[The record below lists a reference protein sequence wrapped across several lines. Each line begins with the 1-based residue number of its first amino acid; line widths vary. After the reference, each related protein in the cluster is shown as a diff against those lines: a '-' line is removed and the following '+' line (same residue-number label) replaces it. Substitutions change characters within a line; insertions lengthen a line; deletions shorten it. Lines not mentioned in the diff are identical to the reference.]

1 MRVNKISFPR
11 GIQSQN
17 FGVTAKV
24 NSLQNFSENN
34 KCNFNA
40 VNYIPSIL
48 FQASSGIATDEK
60 SQTDEIKN
68 SYIEKFDPVTGNL
81 LKGISY
87 RDDGKTVECVEDYDP
102 VSLNKIKE
110 TGYFDDG
117 KTVSY
122 TYDYDP
128 ENEDLLKAT
137 YYYDGKAIEILAEY
151 ESKNGVSHII
161 KETHYRRDGK
171 TVNYI
176 IDFDP
181 STANVLCTTYY
192 KADGITVDRVEKTL

>member
-1 MRVNKISFPR
+1 MRINKISFLGFGQNQKSSVKKKGTPNNLSANAELKSNTSR
-11 GIQSQN
+11 YDEADTVLPDIIQ
-17 FGVTAKV
+17 ADIRHK
-24 NSLQNFSENN
+24 
-34 KCNFNA
+34 
-40 VNYIPSIL
+40 
-48 FQASSGIATDEK
+48 
-60 SQTDEIKN
+60 
-68 SYIEKFDPVTGNL
+68 EKFKNLYVEDYDPVTGNL
-81 LKGISY
+81 LRGTSY
-87 RDDGKTVECVEDYDP
+87 LDDGKTVECIEDYDP
-102 VSLNKIKE
+102 VTLNKIKE

-161 KETHYRRDGK
+161 KETHYRCDGK

-181 STANVLCTTYY
+181 STANVLRTTYY

>member
-68 SYIEKFDPVTGNL
+68 SYIEKFDSVTGNL

-137 YYYDGKAIEILAEY
+137 YYYDDGKNMEILAEY
-151 ESKNGVSHII
+151 NRDGNLI
-161 KETHYRRDGK
+161 KETYFKKDGK
-171 TVNYI
+171 TVDYI
-176 IDFDP
+176 IDFSP
-181 STANVLCTTYY
+181 ATHEELCITYY
-192 KADGITVDRVEKTL
+192 KLDGVTVDRVEETL